1 MVCRDY
7 RRVRVTSNCLNSCSY
22 VSIAVVWI
30 KYRRIM
36 PKIFHLFDYF
46 LKNVGCL
53 DITTPDIMSIVI
65 IVLFITI
72 FVIIGLPW
80 KTQFLIAPSWEL
92 TGDEFEENRLLLLCF
107 VERTNVEW

>member
-1 MVCRDY
+1 MG
-7 RRVRVTSNCLNSCSY
+7 S
-22 VSIAVVWI
+22 
-30 KYRRIM
+30 
-36 PKIFHLFDYF
+36 
-46 LKNVGCL
+46 L
-53 DITTPDIMSIVI
+53 DITTPDIMIIVI